1 MLLILHMSISK
12 QETSI
17 LEEDHHRTGNVLV
30 SSRLD
35 PLHAD
40 NWRADSGDLVTHDLE
55 PTRRLDTCARGP
67 TAQEG
72 QRRRILRE
80 SFPPAFRPSALVG
93 GLVVRERGVARPAP
107 WLDPSTELD
116 EFTVFMPYL
125 REEQAAEA

>member
-1 MLLILHMSISK
+1 MPPPK
-12 QETSI
+12 K
-17 LEEDHHRTGNVLV
+17 DN
-30 SSRLD
+30 
-35 PLHAD
+35 AD
-40 NWRADSGDLVTHDLE
+40 AS
-55 PTRRLDTCARGP
+55 
-67 TAQEG
+67 
-72 QRRRILRE
+72 LRE